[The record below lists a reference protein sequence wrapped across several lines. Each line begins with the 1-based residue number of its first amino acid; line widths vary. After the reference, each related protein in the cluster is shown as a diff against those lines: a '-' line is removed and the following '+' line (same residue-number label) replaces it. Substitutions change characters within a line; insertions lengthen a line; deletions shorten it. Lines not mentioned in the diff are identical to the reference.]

1 MLIYHQLTRE
11 FNAGRVRAVLCSGQA
26 VVLHRLAITSK
37 DGDWIVREDARDLS
51 HILEI
56 LASHGA
62 TYRFGAPLD
71 SRWLAGGWSSHF
83 EFPHQGIRVRT
94 DFFCRPPR
102 LDDTDLSGIW
112 RAAGR
117 NELPFVGLRE
127 LALMKMTM
135 REKDYPIIGE
145 LARKMSQPEDEL
157 LFSRSARDLLE
168 LADRHPD
175 LVAKLR
181 AERPVLDHVAAGED
195 ALAAALDAE
204 RRALIKQDGARLSRY
219 QAASERWETAWP
231 AVSRKIAGKSLPAA
245 HAIVCEMAADLL
257 PESV

>member
-37 DGDWIVREDARDLS
+37 DGNWIVR
-51 HILEI
+51 
-56 LASHGA
+56 
-62 TYRFGAPLD
+62 
-71 SRWLAGGWSSHF
+71 
-83 EFPHQGIRVRT
+83 
-94 DFFCRPPR
+94 
-102 LDDTDLSGIW
+102 
-112 RAAGR
+112 
-117 NELPFVGLRE
+117 
-127 LALMKMTM
+127 
-135 REKDYPIIGE
+135 E
-145 LARKMSQPEDEL
+145 LARKMSLPEDEL
-157 LFSRSARDLLE
+157 LFSRSARDLLG

-219 QAASERWETAWP
+219 QAASERWEAAWP
-231 AVSRKIAGKSLPAA
+231 VVSREIAGKSLPTA